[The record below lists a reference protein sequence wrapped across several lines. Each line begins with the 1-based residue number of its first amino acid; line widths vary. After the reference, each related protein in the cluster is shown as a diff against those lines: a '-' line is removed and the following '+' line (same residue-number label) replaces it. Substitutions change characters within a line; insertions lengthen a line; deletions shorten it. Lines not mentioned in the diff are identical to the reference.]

1 MSHVCRSWN
10 PSACSACRAEQ
21 TPFTP
26 PPYLRPYAE
35 SANTPMIIL
44 VLSEEQLMS
53 LNAKTEIRLGGA
65 LSAARSDAWD
75 IRYQR
80 HYRHCPTYLWR
91 VTIPVEYARHKIIAD
106 QPATYFK
113 SSDEHDGL
121 SWEPVPLYDLLPG
134 KADRHSNT
142 CEAWDPNRD
151 GLCARCNSI
160 TYRLSHTPFDIPPR
174 RCAVSFAP
182 LSGLREFKWDEY

>member
-1 MSHVCRSWN
+1 
-10 PSACSACRAEQ
+10 
-21 TPFTP
+21 
-26 PPYLRPYAE
+26 
-35 SANTPMIIL
+35 
-44 VLSEEQLMS
+44 MS

-142 CEAWDPNRD
+142 CEAWDPE
-151 GLCARCNSI
+151 S
-160 TYRLSHTPFDIPPR
+160 R
-174 RCAVSFAP
+174 RIMCQVQLHYVQAVTHAIRYP
-182 LSGLREFKWDEY
+182 TTTMRRQLRAIVGLREFKWDEY